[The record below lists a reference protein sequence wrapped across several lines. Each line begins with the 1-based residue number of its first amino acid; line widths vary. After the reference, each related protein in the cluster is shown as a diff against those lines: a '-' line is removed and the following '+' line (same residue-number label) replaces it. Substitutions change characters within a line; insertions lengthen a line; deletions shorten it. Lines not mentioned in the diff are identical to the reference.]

1 MKVIKVYNVAD
12 ASSGN
17 QYVDRPECIHNSFD
31 SCSTPVAIAY
41 VGYGGAARDGC
52 VNITGEAHNSADC
65 SRIPPNDKNTVMNS
79 HSTDLSG
86 KPTGASENAARN
98 ERIILGMAK
107 N

>member
-1 MKVIKVYNVAD
+1 MRTNIPAFTFTFVMTMLPLVALSQNNAD
-12 ASSGN
+12 PTKGARDP
-17 QYVDRPECIHNSFD
+17 YR
-31 SCSTPVAIAY
+31 A
-41 VGYGGAARDGC
+41 GYGGAARDGC

-98 ERIILGMAK
+98 ERILAGLAR